1 VRLRSLVASSAAAL
15 LYISGVAAP
24 AEAATSSYGYFG
36 PVAGHNYRDYSEIS
50 SVIGAPSAA
59 STIQDISGGPVG
71 AGWMGVL
78 PRSFVNDNLCY
89 QPSDYYY
96 NPNGTQ
102 YVLSDAANASCGPGP
117 YSSQGVVKAWN
128 GTSYG
133 AWYTFSSPFQNF

>member
-1 VRLRSLVASSAAAL
+1 MRLRSLVASSAAAL

-36 PVAGHNYRDYSEIS
+36 PVAGHNYR
-50 SVIGAPSAA
+50 
-59 STIQDISGGPVG
+59 
-71 AGWMGVL
+71 
-78 PRSFVNDNLCY
+78 
-89 QPSDYYY
+89 DYYY